1 MDTENFKYEKM
12 HTFHTWTTQ
21 NGHHF
26 CQNQSI
32 ENAGL
37 KCFKSGQWWS
47 LGSNSELKR
56 NSIDAAIVY
65 FMITAKI
72 LVCSLANFYRQ

>member
-1 MDTENFKYEKM
+1 MDTENFNYEKM

-21 NGHHF
+21 NGHF
-26 CQNQSI
+26 CQNQNI
-32 ENAGL
+32 ENADL

-47 LGSNSELKR
+47 LGSISELKL

-72 LVCSLANFYRQ
+72 LVCSLANFCRQ